1 LAKNSQSYDFTIG
14 ENGLI
19 NPMES
24 DYFVTP
30 NGLSLRPAG
39 INNWDI
45 IWTYKGKFRVV
56 YIPAGVEIPEGL
68 VLILERGDHYSLQ
81 TTVSISLQ
89 ELNKK
94 MTDFLKPFERLSREE
109 FSERFPL

>member
-1 LAKNSQSYDFTIG
+1 
-14 ENGLI
+14 
-19 NPMES
+19 MES